1 VGAHIPM
8 FMSQVCD
15 DEKWHSMHD
24 IGAHT
29 HTLSR
34 CRYLDISA
42 NTGLV
47 CVPLS
52 LVILIYSRCLCPHT
66 AILYPH
72 NAIYMF
78 SYCDMYPHTAIYM
91 SSFFYICFCIL
102 RRKGS

>member
-1 VGAHIPM
+1 MHLHLHTYINTPTTNKKYARTWVGAHIPM

-66 AILYPH
+66 AI
-72 NAIYMF
+72 F
-78 SYCDMYPHTAIYM
+78 V
-91 SSFFYICFCIL
+91 SS
-102 RRKGS
+102 